1 MDSLSALRAH
11 IAAFSRFTLAKAEQ
25 PHVFRFPHEPT
36 PAQIKAGNYPKKK
49 VAWRGLTISIENEA
63 GSVRRGVDRD
73 GHAWETRMVFPYG
86 YILSSLG
93 VDGDHVDCYLGPDE
107 DAPMVY
113 VIHQRKAGAWDRYD
127 EDKCCLNFSSQE
139 EAVHAYLLHYDDPR
153 FLGPV
158 TAMPVEEFKEKV
170 LAANGRMVKACR
182 EEKNFT
188 PVSHELH
195 AWLHAGLHISHDLDF
210 GQWMLAKSEHGPIPA
225 GAHWITV
232 HSSPGA
238 KGTPILVMPH
248 EDGSMRVIGGAGG
261 ALNHLKL
268 RSVKTGESYKDSIKQ
283 RQQARHEAKKKQI
296 EADKAAGV
304 HDQKLAEKGALKE
317 SVKKQREEFV
327 KTVADVMGWDD
338 KSMAFDEEA
347 HAGLSEEAQAK
358 ARKEHDKDIFQRAK
372 AAVELNRKKLLED
385 HDARAESGLGEMPMQ
400 AKDADT
406 LSVADLDPMPEKKPG
421 LGFSQD
427 FGKRA
432 ADHGLTPESVEAEL
446 VNVHGAD
453 AKTPEELAAKEAKAT
468 EKKDLATNIAK
479 EVEDFKLANPETSK
493 PQPKVLDDAKKAAA
507 LLKAQKK
514 LKMVE
519 SAARQASI
527 DLAGASVVES
537 KAHVLEVSDADVEDA
552 ARKQM
557 EQDIKTIG
565 AVGLLSEIDK
575 FGGEESLGGH
585 VGSGAFNALNAFAQA
600 AAGDSMID
608 RSVVDVLGISAASQI
623 IARRIH
629 KDYEAGDLDRIRQG
643 AENYHV
649 QSQNDIQ
656 HNAVKQARELAD
668 AAGSIEMPEGKTGFD
683 LATAQEANHKRR
695 EAVTQ
700 AKRILGQATGQL
712 QAGAS
717 LVMALREGAKDHV
730 EVSLGKV
737 DPKSA
742 ITQLHALGLKSGDYT
757 LESVNGNLVTTI
769 TGEGLDRLA
778 APVDV
783 EGMKRISR
791 NLDIISGKHD
801 EDGWLPKGFA
811 NRPDLAMQAD
821 PGVAERLAQPF
832 KPGADLAQSLRD
844 YIGGRAADGDSPADI
859 LADIQSGDFHQK
871 SGDPEAYRAA
881 LDSVA
886 PLKGEDGKMRP
897 VESLAGEFEKM
908 ADDYVGKLGGDRSPL
923 HRQKIEV
930 NQKSV
935 DALHRA
941 LSETPEGVAAF
952 KPVGDLTPQER
963 NGLRKWFNENLAK
976 EDAAGKAAREEHDAH
991 LANEPA
997 EKESVD
1003 MFGETSTNPEWAAW
1017 NAKRDELSQAAGSS
1031 GLDWNKYV
1039 GIMGSPENAI
1049 KSVQDLVRS
1058 KIVRKFAEVHN
1069 TLDKKNPLKVGK
1081 TVIAGN
1087 LNHLDAV
1094 DPAAR
1099 AKREESHRALVD
1111 SLRERAGG
1119 KYASGSVADK
1129 IGAQQEAKAA
1139 FEQSQMGFFS
1149 TEDQGDMFGGK
1160 KPAPL
1165 GADERHTL
1173 GHAAEQQIAGMMSV
1187 VGKNFKPGQPTKLW
1201 QPVMGSRDST
1211 GKKNPDWARQRLIKM
1226 LESNG
1231 RVMAAFGTGSG
1242 KSALQLGGFTHL
1254 HEQGKVK
1261 KGIIIAPSIVVG
1273 QFGGEATRYLEP
1285 GKYKW
1290 HAQPGASFDERVA
1303 AYKDPDTHFSVVT
1316 HQSFRDDMLRL
1327 GAQHAGVSK
1336 SEMADKLNTMSE
1348 DDQAA
1353 WSKSVMDKEGF
1364 KFDYMSTDESQ
1375 YTLNRA
1381 GKENSRLANVVDS
1394 FSRHADYYMPSSA
1407 DPIKSD
1413 ASELHDL
1420 FKKLDPKRYKDRAEF
1435 MRKYGG
1441 DTLASKAAL
1450 KREMAR
1456 YFYPSKIDPDV
1467 AADKQTISVKLNE
1480 HQNKAMAD
1488 MNKDFA
1494 KARLDRMSGKV
1505 DTEVMKRISP
1515 SSFDGVPDDKHESV
1529 AKELQQSLGILKNA
1543 ATQRVIDQHPNG
1555 AKLDEVVKQANSRK
1569 GKPGIIFAR
1578 NLAVV
1583 DQIKS
1588 RLEAAGHRVVSLTG
1602 ADSAQD
1608 KDKKRL
1614 LFNPES
1620 GDRQADIMVLSD
1632 AGATGLN
1639 LQNGSW
1645 CLQHDTPMTAMTW
1658 QQRRG
1663 RVFRTGQKNNVELI
1677 DLVVDHPSEK
1687 AARDRLAKKD
1697 ALRELMSSPMEMLD
1711 DTGVAYHLHQRH
1723 VAQQNADLF

>member
-1 MDSLSALRAH
+1 MPDFDSISSPDFVKSEA
-11 IAAFSRFTLAKAEQ
+11 
-25 PHVFRFPHEPT
+25 FRFPPEEPT
-36 PAQIKAGNYPKKK
+36 PPS
-49 VAWRGLTISIENEA
+49 LSNER
-63 GSVRRGVDRD
+63 VM
-73 GHAWETRMVFPYG
+73 E
-86 YILSSLG
+86 
-93 VDGDHVDCYLGPDE
+93 
-107 DAPMVY
+107 
-113 VIHQRKAGAWDRYD
+113 
-127 EDKCCLNFSSQE
+127 
-139 EAVHAYLLHYDDPR
+139 
-153 FLGPV
+153 
-158 TAMPVEEFKEKV
+158 
-170 LAANGRMVKACR
+170 LA
-182 EEKNFT
+182 FD
-188 PVSHELH
+188 S
-195 AWLHAGLHISHDLDF
+195 LDF

-225 GAHWITV
+225 GARWITV

-261 ALNHLKL
+261 SLNHLKL
-268 RSVKTGESYKDSIKQ
+268 RSVKSGQSYKDSIKQ
-283 RQQARHEAKKKQI
+283 RGQARQEAKKKQI
-296 EADKAAGV
+296 EADKAAGI
-304 HDQKLAEKGALKE
+304 HDQKQAEKGALKE

-338 KSMAFDEEA
+338 KSLAFDEEA

-358 ARKEHDKDIFQRAK
+358 ARKEHAKDIFQRAK
-372 AAVELNRKKLLED
+372 AAVEMNRKNLLED
-385 HDARAESGLGEMPMQ
+385 HDARAESGLGEMPLQ
-400 AKDADT
+400 AKDEDT
-406 LSVADLDPMPEKKPG
+406 ISVADLDPMPEKKPG

-432 ADHGLTPESVEAEL
+432 ADKGLTPESVEAEL
-446 VNVHGAD
+446 TNVHGAG

-468 EKKDLATNIAK
+468 EKKDLAANIAK
-479 EVEDFKLANPETSK
+479 EVEDFKLSNPETVK

-514 LKMVE
+514 LKLME
-519 SAARQASI
+519 MAARQASI

-537 KAHVLEVSDADVEDA
+537 KAHILEVSDAEVEDA

-565 AVGLLSEIDK
+565 AVGLLSEVDK
-575 FGGEESLGGH
+575 MGGEESLGGH
-585 VGSGAFNALNAFAQA
+585 VGAGAFNALNAFAQA

-643 AENYHV
+643 AESYHV

-656 HNAVKQARELAD
+656 QNAVKQARELAD
-668 AAGSIEMPEGKTGFD
+668 AAGAIEMPEGKTGFD

-730 EVSLGKV
+730 EVSLGKT

-742 ITQLHALGLKSGDYT
+742 ITQLHALGLKSGDYK
-757 LESVNGNLVTTI
+757 LESVNGNLVATI

-791 NLDIISGKHD
+791 NLDIISGKQD
-801 EDGWLPKGFA
+801 EEGWLPKGFA
-811 NRPDLAMQAD
+811 NRPDLAMKIE
-821 PGVAERLAQPF
+821 PGVAERLSQPF
-832 KPGADLAQSLRD
+832 KPGADLTQSLRD

-871 SGDPEAYRAA
+871 SGNPEAYRAA

-886 PLKGEDGKMRP
+886 PLKDKNGKMRP
-897 VESLAGEFEKM
+897 VESLSGEFEKM

-952 KPVGDLTPQER
+952 KPVGDLSPQER

-976 EDAAGKAAREEHDAH
+976 EDEAGKAAREAHDAH

-1003 MFGETSTNPEWAAW
+1003 MFGETSANPEWSAW
-1017 NAKRDELSQAAGSS
+1017 NAKRDELSQAAKSS

-1039 GIMGSPENAI
+1039 GIMGSPEAAI
-1049 KSVQDLVRS
+1049 KAVQDLVRS
-1058 KIVRKFAEVHN
+1058 KVVSKFAEAHN
-1069 TLDKKNPLKVGK
+1069 TLNKFQSAPSGSKANSKDSSASLLKLGK
-1081 TVIAGN
+1081 TVITGN

-1099 AKREESHRALVD
+1099 AKREETHRALVD
-1111 SLRERAGG
+1111 SLRERADG
-1119 KYASGSVADK
+1119 KYAAGSVADK
-1129 IGAQQEAKAA
+1129 IEAQKEAKAA

-1149 TEDQGDMFGGK
+1149 TEEQPDMFGGGDK

-1201 QPVMGSRDST
+1201 QPVMGSRDAA
-1211 GKKNPDWARQRLIKM
+1211 GNKNPDWARQRLIKM

-1290 HAQPGASFDERVA
+1290 HAQPGASFEERVA

-1336 SEMADKLNTMSE
+1336 SEMADKLNAMSDE
-1348 DDQAA
+1348 DQAA

-1394 FSRHADYYMPSSA
+1394 FSRHADYYLPSSA

-1420 FKKLDPKRYKDRAEF
+1420 FKKLDPARYKDRAEF

-1467 AADKQTISVKLNE
+1467 AADKQTISVKLND

-1505 DTEVMKRISP
+1505 DAEVMKRISP
-1515 SSFDGVPDDKHESV
+1515 SSFEGVPEDKHESV
-1529 AKELQQSLGILKNA
+1529 AKDLQQSLGILKNA

-1555 AKLDEVVKQANSRK
+1555 AKLDEIVKQANSRK

-1588 RLEAAGHRVVSLTG
+1588 RLEAEGHRVVSLTG

-1620 GDRQADIMVLSD
+1620 GDRKADIMVLSD

-1677 DLVVDHPSEK
+1677 DLVADHPAEK

-1711 DTGVAYHLHQRH
+1711 DTGVAHFLNQRM
-1723 VAQQNADLF
+1723 VANAEGGGG

>member
-1 MDSLSALRAH
+1 MPDFDSISSHDFAKSYLTKSLPKPLYVSRRVRNAADIIAWAKRQGFKSTLPAEDIHVTQVYSREPMDWDAVVASQERLRAFGDKRSVARLGDKG
-11 IAAFSRFTLAKAEQ
+11 AAVLHFDNPDLRRRWQQFRDAGASWDYDSYN
-25 PHVFRFPHEPT
+25 PH
-36 PAQIKAGNYPKKK
+36 
-49 VAWRGLTISIENEA
+49 LTISYDAGDLDLSKVEPYAGPIE
-63 GSVRRGVDRD
+63 
-73 GHAWETRMVFPYG
+73 
-86 YILSSLG
+86 LG
-93 VDGDHVDCYLGPDE
+93 AERYEPLDDEWGD
-107 DAPMVY
+107 
-113 VIHQRKAGAWDRYD
+113 K
-127 EDKCCLNFSSQE
+127 
-139 EAVHAYLLHYDDPR
+139 
-153 FLGPV
+153 
-158 TAMPVEEFKEKV
+158 VEETPV
-170 LAANGRMVKACR
+170 MVK
-182 EEKNFT
+182 
-188 PVSHELH
+188 S
-195 AWLHAGLHISHDLDF
+195 DLDF

-232 HSSPGA
+232 RSSPGA
-238 KGTPILVMPH
+238 KGSPILVMPH

-283 RQQARHEAKKKQI
+283 RGQERQEAKKKQI
-296 EADKAAGV
+296 EADKAAGI
-304 HDQKLAEKGALKE
+304 HDQKMVEKGALKE

-347 HAGLSEEAQAK
+347 HAGLSEDAQSK

-372 AAVELNRKKLLED
+372 AAVEMNRKNLLED
-385 HDARAESGLGEMPMQ
+385 SDARADSGLGEIPLTDPSPDQ
-400 AKDADT
+400 

-432 ADHGLTPESVEAEL
+432 ADKGLTPESVEAEL
-446 VNVHGAD
+446 TNVHGAD

-479 EVEDFKLANPETSK
+479 EVEDFKLANPETAK

-537 KAHVLEVSDADVEDA
+537 KAHVLEVSDAEVEDA

-575 FGGEESLGGH
+575 MGGEESLGGH
-585 VGSGAFNALNAFAQA
+585 VGAGAFNALNAFAQA

-656 HNAVKQARELAD
+656 QNAVKQARELAD

-791 NLDIISGKHD
+791 NMDIISGKQD
-801 EDGWLPKGFA
+801 EDGWLPNGFA
-811 NRPDLAMQAD
+811 NRPDLAMKAE

-897 VESLAGEFEKM
+897 VESLSGEFEKM

-923 HRQKIEV
+923 HRQKIEI

-952 KPVGDLTPQER
+952 KPVGDLSPQER

-1003 MFGETSTNPEWAAW
+1003 MFGETSTNPDWAAW
-1017 NAKRDELSQAAGSS
+1017 NAKRDELSQAASSS

-1058 KIVRKFAEVHN
+1058 HVVSKFAETHN
-1069 TLDKKNPLKVGK
+1069 TLNKKNPLKIGK

-1099 AKREESHRALVD
+1099 AKREESHRSLVD

-1119 KYASGSVADK
+1119 KYTSGSVSEK

-1149 TEDQGDMFGGK
+1149 TED
-1160 KPAPL
+1160 L
-1165 GADERHTL
+1165 GESPDGLGNPQTLGLDERHTI

-1201 QPVMGSRDST
+1201 QPSMNDKYT
-1211 GKKNPDWARQRLIKM
+1211 PQQRAIKHIVANKRTV
-1226 LESNG
+1226 LSYG
-1231 RVMAAFGTGSG
+1231 AGSG
-1242 KSALQLGGFTHL
+1242 KTGIYLGAFSHL
-1254 HEQGKVK
+1254 HETGKIKRALMLV
-1261 KGIIIAPSIVVG
+1261 PSIVQG
-1273 QFGGEATRYLEP
+1273 QFGGEALRYLEP
-1285 GKYKW
+1285 GKFNW
-1290 HAQPGASFDERVA
+1290 HCQPGASQAERIA
-1303 AYKDPDTHFSVVT
+1303 AYKNPDHHFAVMTHE
-1316 HQSFRDDMLRL
+1316 SFRADMQHL
-1327 GAQHAGVSK
+1327 GAQHAGI
-1336 SEMADKLNTMSE
+1336 SEAEMNTKLSAMTPAE
-1348 DDQAA
+1348 RKA
-1353 WSKSVMDKEGF
+1353 WAKGVMDKEGMN
-1364 KFDYMSTDESQ
+1364 FDATMVDEAHQ
-1375 YTLNRA
+1375 IVNRA
-1381 GKENSRLANVVDS
+1381 GKENSARSNVIDAVSDNAEYHVYGS
-1394 FSRHADYYMPSSA
+1394 G
-1407 DPIKSD
+1407 DPIKNDS
-1413 ASELHDL
+1413 SEIHDVMA
-1420 FKKLDPKRYKDRAEF
+1420 KMDRERYGDRAAF

-1441 DTLASKAAL
+1441 DTIAAKAAL

-1456 YFYPSKIDPDV
+1456 HVISNTIAPDV
-1467 AADKQTISVKLNE
+1467 EAKHEVHQVELSAGQKSALTALDKS
-1480 HQNKAMAD
+1480 M
-1488 MNKDFA
+1488 A
-1494 KARLDRMSGKV
+1494 KAKAAKTAGKV
-1505 DTEVMKRISP
+1505 DIAACKAISP
-1515 SSFDGVPDDKHESV
+1515 DAFEGAPEDQHETI
-1529 AKELQQSLGILKNA
+1529 AKNIQESLGIIKESA
-1543 ATQRVIDQHPNG
+1543 VSRVINTHPDNAKIDKVMELVG
-1555 AKLDEVVKQANSRK
+1555 ARK
-1569 GKPGIIFAR
+1569 GKPGVVFAHSR
-1578 NLAVV
+1578 AAVAE
-1583 DQIKS
+1583 IEK
-1588 RLEAAGHRVVSLTG
+1588 RLKAAGHRVVTITG
-1602 ADSAQD
+1602 SDSAQD
-1608 KDKKRL
+1608 KDAKRKQ
-1614 LFNPES
+1614 FNPES
-1620 GDRQADIMVLSD
+1620 GEASADIMVASD
-1632 AGATGLN
+1632 AAAVGMN
-1639 LQNGSW
+1639 LQRGQF
-1645 CLQHDTPMTAMTW
+1645 LIQHDSPNTAMVHG
-1658 QQRRG
+1658 QRNARIH
-1663 RVFRTGQKNNVELI
+1663 RLGQKNNVELL
-1677 DLVVDHPSEK
+1677 DVVANHKSEK
-1687 AARDRLAKKD
+1687 AARDRLQKKHM
-1697 ALRELMSSPMEMLD
+1697 LREFMTDPMDGLD
-1711 DTGVAYHLHQRH
+1711 DTGIAAHLRQK
-1723 VAQQNADLF
+1723 NANV

>member
-1 MDSLSALRAH
+1 MDSLSALRSH
-11 IAAFSRFTLAKAEQ
+11 IAAFVGTPLAKAETQ
-25 PHVFRFPHEPT
+25 NAVYRFPHEPT
-36 PAQIKAGNYPKKK
+36 PAQIKAGNYGKRK
-49 VAWRGLTISIENEA
+49 VAWNGLTISIENEA
-63 GSVRRGVDRD
+63 GSFRRGVDRD
-73 GHAWETRMVFPYG
+73 GHAWGTRMVFPYG
-86 YILSSLG
+86 YVLSSLG

-107 DAPMVY
+107 TAPMVY
-113 VIHQRKAGAWDRYD
+113 IIHQRKAGAWDRYD
-127 EDKCCLNFSSQE
+127 EDKAMLQFASQE
-139 EAVHAYLLHYDDPR
+139 EAERAYLLHYDDPR

-158 TAMPVEEFKEKV
+158 TAMPVEEFKQKV
-170 LAANGRMVKACR
+170 LAADGRMVKAEVR
-182 EEKNFT
+182 ANRVID
-188 PVSHELH
+188 PVTRVARVDFDHS
-195 AWLHAGLHISHDLDF
+195 LDF
-210 GQWMLAKSEHGPIPA
+210 GQHMLKSEHGPIPA
-225 GAHWITV
+225 GAHWVTV
-232 HSSPGA
+232 HSHPGA
-238 KGTPILVMPH
+238 KGSPILVMPH

-283 RQQARHEAKKKQI
+283 RGQARQEAKKKQI
-296 EADKAAGV
+296 EADKAAGI
-304 HDQKLAEKGALKE
+304 HNQKQAEKGALKE

-338 KSMAFDEEA
+338 KSLAFDEEA

-358 ARKEHDKDIFQRAK
+358 ARKEHDKDIFHRAK
-372 AAVELNRKKLLED
+372 AAVEMNRKNLVED
-385 HDARAESGLGEMPMQ
+385 HEALAASGLGEIPLTDPSPDQ
-400 AKDADT
+400 I
-406 LSVADLDPMPEKKPG
+406 SVADLDPMPEKTPG

-432 ADHGLTPESVEAEL
+432 ADKGLTPESVEAEL
-446 VNVHGAD
+446 TNVHGAD
-453 AKTPEELAAKEAKAT
+453 AKSPDELAAQASKAA
-468 EKKDLATNIAK
+468 EKKDLAAGIAK
-479 EVEDFKLANPETSK
+479 EVEDFKLANPETVK

-507 LLKAQKK
+507 LVKAQKK
-514 LKMVE
+514 LKMLE
-519 SAARQASI
+519 MAARHASMEL
-527 DLAGASVVES
+527 DGASVVES
-537 KAHVLEVSDADVEDA
+537 KAHILEVSDADVEDA

-575 FGGEESLGGH
+575 MGGEESLGGH
-585 VGSGAFNALNAFAQA
+585 VGAGAFNALNAFAQA

-656 HNAVKQARELAD
+656 QNAVKQARELAD
-668 AAGSIEMPEGKTGFD
+668 AAGEIEMPEGKTGYD

-695 EAVTQ
+695 EAVMQ
-700 AKRILGQATGQL
+700 AKRVLGQATGQL

-742 ITQLHALGLKSGDYT
+742 ITKLHALGLKSGDYK

-783 EGMKRISR
+783 EGMKQISR
-791 NLDIISGKHD
+791 NMDIISGKHD

-811 NRPDLAMQAD
+811 NRPDLAMKAE

-859 LADIQSGDFHQK
+859 LADIQSGDFHAK

-886 PLKGEDGKMRP
+886 PLKSEDGKMRP

-908 ADDYVGKLGGDRSPL
+908 ADDYVGKMGGDRSPL
-923 HRQKIEV
+923 HRQKIEI

-952 KPVGDLTPQER
+952 KPIGDLSAQER
-963 NGLRKWFNENLAK
+963 TGLRKWFNENLAK
-976 EDAAGKAAREEHDAH
+976 VDEAGKAARDEHEAH
-991 LANEPA
+991 LANEP

-1003 MFGETSTNPEWAAW
+1003 MFGETSTTPEWSAW
-1017 NAKRDELSQAAGSS
+1017 NAKRDELSQVAGSS

-1058 KIVRKFAEVHN
+1058 HVVSKFAEVHN
-1069 TLDKKNPLKVGK
+1069 TLNKKNPLKVGK

-1119 KYASGSVADK
+1119 KYSSGSVADK
-1129 IGAQQEAKAA
+1129 IEAQQEAKAA

-1149 TEDQGDMFGGK
+1149 TEEDHLPDAGK
-1160 KPAPL
+1160 KVPL

-1187 VGKNFKPGQPTKLW
+1187 VGKNFKPGHPTKLW
-1201 QPVMGSRDST
+1201 QPSMNDKYT
-1211 GKKNPDWARQRLIKM
+1211 PQQRAIKHIEANKRTV
-1226 LESNG
+1226 LSYG
-1231 RVMAAFGTGSG
+1231 AGSG
-1242 KSALQLGGFTHL
+1242 KTGIYLGAFSHL
-1254 HEQGKVK
+1254 HETGKIKRALMLV
-1261 KGIIIAPSIVVG
+1261 PSVVQG
-1273 QFGGEATRYLEP
+1273 QFGGEALRYLEP
-1285 GKYKW
+1285 GKFNW
-1290 HAQPGASFDERVA
+1290 HCQPGASQAERIA
-1303 AYKDPDTHFSVVT
+1303 AYKNPDHHFAVMTHE
-1316 HQSFRDDMLRL
+1316 SFRADMQHL
-1327 GAQHAGVSK
+1327 GAKHAGITE
-1336 SEMADKLNTMSE
+1336 SEMNAKLSAMTPAE
-1348 DDQAA
+1348 RKTWA
-1353 WSKSVMDKEGF
+1353 KEVMDKEGMN
-1364 KFDYMSTDESQ
+1364 FDATMVDEAHQ
-1375 YTLNRA
+1375 IVNRA
-1381 GKENSRLANVVDS
+1381 GKENSARSNVIDAVSDNAEYHVYGS
-1394 FSRHADYYMPSSA
+1394 G
-1407 DPIKSD
+1407 DPIKNDS
-1413 ASELHDL
+1413 SEIHDVMA
-1420 FKKLDPKRYKDRAEF
+1420 KMDRERYGDRAAF

-1441 DTLASKAAL
+1441 DTIAAKAAL

-1456 YFYPSKIDPDV
+1456 HVISNTIAPDV
-1467 AADKQTISVKLNE
+1467 DAQHEVHQVELSAGQKSALAALDKSMSK
-1480 HQNKAMAD
+1480 
-1488 MNKDFA
+1488 A
-1494 KARLDRMSGKV
+1494 KAAKTAGKV
-1505 DTEVMKRISP
+1505 DVASCKAISP
-1515 SSFDGVPDDKHESV
+1515 DSFDGVPEEQHEAI
-1529 AKELQQSLGILKNA
+1529 AKNIQESLGIIKESAASRIINTHPDNA
-1543 ATQRVIDQHPNG
+1543 KIDKVMELVG
-1555 AKLDEVVKQANSRK
+1555 ARK
-1569 GKPGIIFAR
+1569 GKPGVVFAHSR
-1578 NLAVV
+1578 AAVAE
-1583 DQIKS
+1583 IEK
-1588 RLEAAGHRVVSLTG
+1588 RLKAAGHRVVTITG
-1602 ADSAQD
+1602 SDSAQD
-1608 KDKKRL
+1608 KDAKRKQ
-1614 LFNPES
+1614 FNPES
-1620 GDRQADIMVLSD
+1620 GEASADIMVASD
-1632 AGATGLN
+1632 AAAVGLN
-1639 LQNGSW
+1639 LQRGNW
-1645 CLQHDTPMTAMTW
+1645 LIQHDSPNTAMVHG
-1658 QQRRG
+1658 QRNARIH
-1663 RVFRTGQKNNVELI
+1663 RLGQKNNVELL
-1677 DLVVDHPSEK
+1677 DVVANHKSEK
-1687 AARDRLAKKD
+1687 AARDRLAKKHM
-1697 ALRELMSSPMEMLD
+1697 LREFMTDPMDGLD
-1711 DTGVAYHLHQRH
+1711 DTGIASFIKPKTDQPQ
-1723 VAQQNADLF
+1723 ASMF